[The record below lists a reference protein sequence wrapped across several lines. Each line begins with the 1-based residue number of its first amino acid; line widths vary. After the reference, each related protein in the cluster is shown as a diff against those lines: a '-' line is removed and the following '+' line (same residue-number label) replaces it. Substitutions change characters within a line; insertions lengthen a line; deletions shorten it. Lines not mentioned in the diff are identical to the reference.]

1 MSQKCGFELY
11 ELEPG
16 SARCSRRGLVSMRV
30 LKRIAIGFGLSCGLS
45 LVVLFCVAGALAAFC
60 HPDAPKALASVTEPF
75 ATMDLSGLPRLVS
88 YRARDGAN
96 LSYRVY
102 PGQSSQGGQGGQVVV
117 LIHGSAGSSQDM
129 HRMALALA
137 ESGSTV
143 LVPDLRGHGANR
155 PHGDVAYVGQLD
167 DDMED
172 FMQAMRPAYPG
183 KKWTLLGFSSG
194 AGFALR
200 IGGEPQGKEFD
211 RYILLSPFLRY
222 NAPTARQ
229 DAAKPN
235 DDAHW
240 YSVSIKRIV
249 GLSILGSFGIHHFDG
264 LPVIS
269 FPVPDNLESVTASYS
284 LRMQDNFEPH
294 ANYRADIR
302 NSQKPMLVFVGSADE
317 LLFPDRFANVFDSER
332 PDVPVTILP
341 GMTHSDMITKPLA
354 IQAAVQAVRQFD

>member
-1 MSQKCGFELY
+1 M
-11 ELEPG
+11 
-16 SARCSRRGLVSMRV
+16 MRW
-30 LKRIAIGFGLSCGLS
+30 LKRIAIGFGLSF
-45 LVVLFCVAGALAAFC
+45 VALFGVAGGLALFC
-60 HPDAPKALASVTEPF
+60 HPDAPKALASVTKPF
-75 ATMDLSGLPRLVS
+75 ATMDLSGLPPLIT

-96 LSYRVY
+96 LTYRLY
-102 PGQSSQGGQGGQVVV
+102 PGQDDQVVV

-129 HRMALALA
+129 HRMAIELQQ
-137 ESGSTV
+137 ESGSTI

-172 FMQAMRPAYPG
+172 FVQAVKPVFPG

-200 IGGEPQGKEFD
+200 ISGGSQGKEFD

-222 NAPTARQ
+222 DAPTARQ
-229 DAAKPN
+229 DAAKPK

-240 YSVSIKRIV
+240 YSVSIKRII

-284 LRMQDNFEPH
+284 LRMQENFEPH
-294 ANYRADIR
+294 ENYRADIR
-302 NSQKPMLVFVGSADE
+302 NSQRPMLVFVGGADE
-317 LLFPDRFANVFDSER
+317 LFYPEQFSNVFHSER
-332 PDVPVTILP
+332 PDVPVIIIP
-341 GMTHSDMITKPLA
+341 GMTHSDMITKPLP
-354 IQAAVQAVRQFD
+354 IQTVVQAVRQFD

>member
-1 MSQKCGFELY
+1 MI
-11 ELEPG
+11 
-16 SARCSRRGLVSMRV
+16 MRV
-30 LKRIAIGFGLSCGLS
+30 LKRIAIGFGLC
-45 LVVLFCVAGALAAFC
+45 VAVLFGVAGALATFC

-75 ATMDLSGLPRLVS
+75 AKMDLSGLPDLVR

-102 PGQSSQGGQGGQVVV
+102 PGPGNQVVV

-129 HRMALALA
+129 HRMAVALEQ

-143 LVPDLRGHGANR
+143 LVPDVRGHGANR

-172 FMQAMRPAYPG
+172 FIQAMRPAYPG

-200 IGGEPQGKEFD
+200 ISGDPQGKEFD

-240 YSVSIKRIV
+240 YSVSIPRIV
-249 GLSILGSFGIHHFDG
+249 GLSILGSFGIHRFDG

-284 LRMQDNFEPH
+284 LRMQENFAPH
-294 ANYRADIR
+294 ENYRADIR
-302 NSQKPMLVFVGSADE
+302 NSQRPMLVFVGSADE
-317 LLFPDRFANVFDSER
+317 LFFPDRFANVFDSER

-354 IQAAVQAVRQFD
+354 IQTAVQAVRQFD

>member
-1 MSQKCGFELY
+1 M
-11 ELEPG
+11 
-16 SARCSRRGLVSMRV
+16 RRV
-30 LKRIAIGFGLSCGLS
+30 KRIAIGFLVWF
-45 LVVLFCVAGALAAFC
+45 VVLLGVAGGLAAFC

-75 ATMDLSGLPRLVS
+75 ARMDLSGLPSRVS

-96 LSYRVY
+96 LTYRVY
-102 PGQSSQGGQGGQVVV
+102 PGLGDQVVV

-129 HRMALALA
+129 HRMALALEE

-200 IGGEPQGKEFD
+200 ISGDPQGKEFD

-240 YSVSIKRIV
+240 YSVSIGRII
-249 GLSILGSFGIHHFDG
+249 GLSILGTFGIHHFDG
-264 LPVIS
+264 LPVLS
-269 FPVPDNLESVTASYS
+269 FPVPDTLESVTASYS
-284 LRMQDNFEPH
+284 LRMQENFEPH
-294 ANYRADIR
+294 KDYRADIR
-302 NSQKPMLVFVGSADE
+302 KSQRPMLVFVGSADE
-317 LLFPDRFANVFDSER
+317 LFFPDRFAKVFDSER
-332 PDVPVTILP
+332 PDIPVTVLP

>member
-1 MSQKCGFELY
+1 M
-11 ELEPG
+11 
-16 SARCSRRGLVSMRV
+16 MRL
-30 LKRIAIGFGLSCGLS
+30 LKRIAISFAISF
-45 LVVLFCVAGALAAFC
+45 VILFAVAGALTAFS
-60 HPDAPKALASVTEPF
+60 HPDAPKPMKSVTEPF
-75 ATMDLSGLPRLVS
+75 ATMDLSGLPALVT

-102 PGQSSQGGQGGQVVV
+102 PGQGDQVVV
-117 LIHGSAGSSQDM
+117 LLHGSVGSSQDM

-137 ESGSTV
+137 QESQATV

-155 PHGDVAYVGQLD
+155 PHGDVAYLGQLD

-172 FMQAMRPAYPG
+172 FIHATKPSSPG

-200 IGGEPQGKEFD
+200 ISGEPQAKEFD

-229 DAAKPN
+229 DAAKPD

-249 GLSILGSFGIHHFDG
+249 GLSILGSFGMHHFDY
-264 LPVIS
+264 LPVLS
-269 FPVPDNLESVTASYS
+269 FPVPDNLESVTPTYS
-284 LRMQDNFEPH
+284 FRMQENFQPH
-294 ANYRADIR
+294 KNYRADIR
-302 NSQKPMLVFVGSADE
+302 KSQRPMQVFVGSADE
-317 LLFPDRFANVFDSER
+317 LFYPERFADVFHSEL
-332 PDVPVTILP
+332 PDVPVTIVP

-354 IQAAVQAVRQFD
+354 IQTAVQAVRQFD

>member
-1 MSQKCGFELY
+1 MM
-11 ELEPG
+11 
-16 SARCSRRGLVSMRV
+16 MRT
-30 LKRIAIGFGLSCGLS
+30 LNRIAIGFGLCV
-45 LVVLFCVAGALAAFC
+45 VVLFGVAGALAMFC

-88 YRARDGAN
+88 YRARDGAS

-102 PGQSSQGGQGGQVVV
+102 PGQGDQVVV

-129 HRMALALA
+129 HRMALALEE

-143 LVPDLRGHGANR
+143 LVPDVRGHGANR

-172 FMQAMRPAYPG
+172 FIQAMRPAYPG

-200 IGGEPQGKEFD
+200 ISGDPQGKEFD

-229 DAAKPN
+229 DAAKTN

-240 YSVSIKRIV
+240 YSVSIGRII
-249 GLSILGSFGIHHFDG
+249 GLSILGSFGIHRFDG
-264 LPVIS
+264 LPVLS
-269 FPVPDNLESVTASYS
+269 FPVPDNIESVTASYS
-284 LRMQDNFEPH
+284 LRMQENFEPH

-302 NSQKPMLVFVGSADE
+302 SSQRPMLVFVGSADE
-317 LLFPDRFANVFDSER
+317 LFFPDRFANVFHSER

-354 IQAAVQAVRQFD
+354 IQAPVQAVRQFD

>member
-1 MSQKCGFELY
+1 
-11 ELEPG
+11 
-16 SARCSRRGLVSMRV
+16 VIMRT
-30 LKRIAIGFGLSCGLS
+30 LKRIAIGFGLSFA
-45 LVVLFCVAGALAAFC
+45 VLFGVAGGLATFC

-75 ATMDLSGLPRLVS
+75 AKMDLSGLPRLVT

-102 PGQSSQGGQGGQVVV
+102 PGWPDQSGQVVV

-129 HRMALALA
+129 HRMALAL
-137 ESGSTV
+137 EQEGGSTV
-143 LVPDLRGHGANR
+143 LVPDVRGHGANR

-172 FMQAMRPAYPG
+172 FIQAMRPAYPG

-200 IGGEPQGKEFD
+200 ISGEPQGREFD

-229 DAAKPN
+229 DTATPK

-240 YSVSIKRIV
+240 YSVSIPRIV
-249 GLSILGSFGIHHFDG
+249 GLSILGSFGIHRLDG

-269 FPVPDNLESVTASYS
+269 FPVPNNLESVTASYS
-284 LRMQDNFEPH
+284 LRMQENFEPH
-294 ANYRADIR
+294 ENYRADIQ
-302 NSQKPMLVFVGSADE
+302 NSQRPMLVFVGSADE
-317 LLFPDRFANVFDSER
+317 LLFPDRFASVFDSER
-332 PDVPVTILP
+332 PGVPVTILP

-354 IQAAVQAVRQFD
+354 IQTAVQAVR